1 MRFTRPKFCRA
12 MKRFWDDFIL
22 DWNVLLNG
30 NPAVDVFN
38 GLKLAAGGELG
49 IGVGEE
55 EWGCGE
61 REVLEDFIGRTDGL
75 VDLMVARFGE
85 ASDLDPTQHQTL
97 TSTTGSSSNKIHAN
111 EWQGAVRDSR
121 PSDGVIFSGIGA
133 ITRTSIKAVSSWVEL
148 IYKYGKDAYGV
159 RDNPSAIDRPK
170 YNRPLD
176 SRESRKHPDKDS
188 ESPPS
193 RSSNP
198 LSSEQTSPSDL
209 KRRSG
214 SSTGIPAPIVKP
226 SKYPMVKTIDSEPLV
241 KNTNLKSESVQDS
254 ASGTETLMKYLTL
267 GAYGSKWGI
276 STPKPNSYR
285 SRTSEFAGGGPQSL
299 QDQGE
304 SHGYFIIGL
313 QGDLDQDAGIRYN
326 HRDIE
331 QSTDRGNIVKRQ
343 SWNNRTMIRTLH
355 VERIRQKNA
364 ESSRRNLA
372 QNGMWT
378 SIIAA
383 QYSE

>member
-1 MRFTRPKFCRA
+1 M
-12 MKRFWDDFIL
+12 
-22 DWNVLLNG
+22 
-30 NPAVDVFN
+30 DVFN

-75 VDLMVARFGE
+75 VDLMVARFGD
-85 ASDLDPTQHQTL
+85 ASDLDSTQHQTL
-97 TSTTGSSSNKIHAN
+97 SSTTGSSSNTIYAN
-111 EWQGAVRDSR
+111 EWQGAARDLK

-148 IYKYGKDAYGV
+148 LYKYGKDAYGV

-170 YNRPLD
+170 HNRPLD
-176 SRESRKHPDKDS
+176 SRESRKHPDKDP
-188 ESPPS
+188 ESPS
-193 RSSNP
+193 CGSSNP
-198 LSSEQTSPSDL
+198 LSSSEQTAPSDL

-226 SKYPMVKTIDSEPLV
+226 SKYSMVKTIDSEPPV
-241 KNTNLKSESVQDS
+241 KYTNLKTENAQDS
-254 ASGTETLMKYLTL
+254 ASGTETLMKFLTL
-267 GAYGSKWGI
+267 GVYGSKWGVSI
-276 STPKPNSYR
+276 QKPSSYR
-285 SRTSEFAGGGPQSL
+285 SGTSELAGGRPQSL

-326 HRDIE
+326 HHDIE

-355 VERIRQKNA
+355 VERVRQQNA
-364 ESSRRNLA
+364 ESSRRKLA
-372 QNGMWT
+372 QNGKWT

-383 QYSE
+383 QLSE